1 MPRIAT
7 VIRTQVRRALFRS
20 RAWRR
25 LFQNTKTGEALS
37 DDGRIALA
45 HIKRFARWGKPPVGT
60 DRTGRSD
67 PFEVG
72 RMVGRQEVVQ
82 LIIEA
87 LNLDERT
94 LVNLQEDIPDE

>member
-1 MPRIAT
+1 MPRIST
-7 VIRTQVRRALFRS
+7 VIRSQVRRALYRS
-20 RAWRR
+20 RAWKR
-25 LFQNTKTGEALS
+25 LMADAKSGAPLS

-45 HIKRFARWGKPPVGT
+45 HIKRFARYGKPPVGT
-60 DRTGRSD
+60 DRAGRSD

-82 LIIEA
+82 LIVEA

-94 LVNLQEDIPDE
+94 ITNLQEDIPDD

>member
-1 MPRIAT
+1 MPRMAT

-20 RAWRR
+20 RAWKR
-25 LFQNTKTGEALS
+25 LFANATTGDPLS

-82 LIIEA
+82 LIVEA

-94 LVNLQEDIPDE
+94 ITNLQEEIPYE

>member
-1 MPRIAT
+1 MPRIGA
-7 VIRTQVRRALFRS
+7 VIRSQVRRALFRS

-25 LFQNTKTGEALS
+25 LMQDHKTGALLS
-37 DDGRIALA
+37 EDGRIALA

-82 LIIEA
+82 LIVET

-94 LVNLQEDIPDE
+94 LVNLQEEIPDE